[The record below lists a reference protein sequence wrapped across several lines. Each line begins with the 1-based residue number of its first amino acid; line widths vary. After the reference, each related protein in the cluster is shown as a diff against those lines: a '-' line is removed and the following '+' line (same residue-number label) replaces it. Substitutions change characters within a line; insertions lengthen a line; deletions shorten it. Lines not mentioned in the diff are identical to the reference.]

1 MNEKCLKALRR
12 VIKESQNDVTMS
24 ADNEEMLYNTGWV
37 NGQMQIIHILEKYYG
52 KILEE
57 GEEE

>member
-1 MNEKCLKALRR
+1 MNEQCLKTLRR
-12 VIKESQNDVTMS
+12 VIKDNQKDIELS
-24 ADNEEMLYNTGWV
+24 ADPEELLYNTGWV

-52 KILEE
+52 KIILE